1 MIPKL
6 LAQSVD
12 AAVVKS
18 KSPSCGLER
27 IKVYQPTGEWHGS
40 KDPMTSGLFAGQL
53 HHQAPYLAIE
63 DEGRLR
69 DAWLMENFMLHA
81 FTAARWREFLSHSP
95 SLADFQI
102 FHRDHKYLLMS
113 KNEALY
119 REMGQLVAQTRKENL
134 HEQIMAYQQKLFAL
148 LGFRTSRGRVRN
160 VLDHVYG
167 YFKQQLSDEEKN
179 HYQTTVAEFVEGSV
193 PLIAVIKVLEQFLNH
208 YGSDYL
214 STQVFF
220 HPYPADLA
228 LRSDIKAYKP

>member
-1 MIPKL
+1 
-6 LAQSVD
+6 
-12 AAVVKS
+12 
-18 KSPSCGLER
+18 
-27 IKVYQPTGEWHGS
+27 
-40 KDPMTSGLFAGQL
+40 
-53 HHQAPYLAIE
+53 
-63 DEGRLR
+63 
-69 DAWLMENFMLHA
+69 
-81 FTAARWREFLSHSP
+81 
-95 SLADFQI
+95 
-102 FHRDHKYLLMS
+102 
-113 KNEALY
+113 
-119 REMGQLVAQTRKENL
+119 
-134 HEQIMAYQQKLFAL
+134 MAYQQKLFAL